1 MKPSDYSSLREYF
14 TLEFLPHCLAMGI
27 GANEF
32 WQLNVRTLR
41 PYLLAENIKREE
53 RNYFA
58 WLQGAY
64 IYDAVGVVIGNAFAK
79 KGSKRKE
86 YLKKPVRITPLTV
99 EEKRIKAEKERR
111 KFFAMFTAMENSFNA
126 KEKDK

>member
-1 MKPSDYSSLREYF
+1 
-14 TLEFLPHCLAMGI
+14 MGI
-27 GANEF
+27 GASEF

-64 IYDAVGVVIGNAFAK
+64 VYDAVNVVMANAFSK
-79 KGSKRKE
+79 KGTKKKE
-86 YLKKPVRITPLTV
+86 YVKEPIRITPLTE
-99 EEKRIKAEKERR
+99 EEKAIKAEKERR
-111 KFFAMFTAMENSFNA
+111 KIIAMFDAMERDFKA
-126 KEKDK
+126 KEKEN

>member
-1 MKPSDYSSLREYF
+1 
-14 TLEFLPHCLAMGI
+14 MGI
-27 GANEF
+27 GASEF

-64 IYDAVGVVIGNAFAK
+64 IYDAVGVVVANTLSK
-79 KGSKRKE
+79 KGTKKKE
-86 YLKKPVRITPLTV
+86 YCKEPIRITPLTE
-99 EEKRIKAEKERR
+99 EEKAIRAEKERR
-111 KFFAMFTAMENSFNA
+111 KIIAMFDAMERDFKA
-126 KEKDK
+126 KEKEK

>member
-1 MKPSDYSSLREYF
+1 
-14 TLEFLPHCLAMGI
+14 MGI

-64 IYDAVGVVIGNAFAK
+64 IYDAVGCIIGNAFSK
-79 KGSKRKE
+79 KGSKKKE
-86 YLKKPVRITPLTV
+86 YVKEPIRITPLTE
-99 EEKRIKAEKERR
+99 EEKRIKAERERR
-111 KFFAMFTAMENSFNA
+111 KIIAMFSAMEESFKAQNE
-126 KEKDK
+126 KEM

>member
-1 MKPSDYSSLREYF
+1 
-14 TLEFLPHCLAMGI
+14 MGI
-27 GANEF
+27 GASEF

-64 IYDAVGVVIGNAFAK
+64 VYDALSVVIGNAFAK
-79 KGSKRKE
+79 KGSKPRE
-86 YLKKPVRITPLTV
+86 YLKEPVRITPLTE
-99 EEKRIKAEKERR
+99 EEKQIKAEKERR
-111 KFFAMFTAMENSFNA
+111 KIIAMFNAMERDFKA